1 MRIAA
6 GRPPVV
12 DTSIRRRS
20 PRRVDVVA
28 ARVMSDGPGMSAHV
42 RAALHAR
49 GVAPLPILVVAN
61 AISLGGNVVMT
72 VAIPWLVLTTTGS
85 AALTG
90 LAVFAGAGAAA
101 VGGLVAGRIVDA
113 IGPVR
118 TSAGADLLSGL
129 AVVPLPILVAFDA
142 VELWHVALLMAAGT
156 LADSAGSTARQS
168 LVPAAADAVGL
179 SRERANGFFTSGE
192 HFGYLLGAPV
202 AGFLIGVL
210 GIGAALWV
218 TTAAFMLAAALV
230 GLLMRL
236 PVAPASVEGGA
247 DERVGLRE
255 ALAFIWRDPA
265 LRALVIFPTVCT
277 LLIGP
282 LVPIVLP
289 VMAREA
295 FGDPI
300 VLGIMVAAFG
310 GGGLLGAM
318 AFGEVGR
325 RVPRRRLY
333 VGVMVVWPLV
343 YATLALVPS
352 LPVSVTVLAILGIA
366 AGSLVPMQATIR
378 QERSTAR
385 MLPRVVGLSTVTV
398 PVVGPLAV
406 LAAGVLLDAFGVRDT
421 LLLMTIGVAFIGI
434 AALRSAGIRAF
445 DGTREGRPSAV
456 AVPATATAAGS
467 A

>member
-1 MRIAA
+1 
-6 GRPPVV
+6 
-12 DTSIRRRS
+12 
-20 PRRVDVVA
+20 
-28 ARVMSDGPGMSAHV
+28 MSAQFEPG
-42 RAALHAR
+42 RAHALLSR
-49 GVAPLPILVVAN
+49 GLAPLPILVVAN
-61 AISLGGNVVMT
+61 AISLSGNVVMT

-90 LAVFAGAGAAA
+90 LAIFAGAGAAA

-129 AVVPLPILVAFDA
+129 AVVPLPILIAFEA
-142 VELWHVALLMAAGT
+142 VELWHVALLMVAGT
-156 LADSAGSTARQS
+156 LVDSAGSTARQS
-168 LVPAAADAVGL
+168 LVPAAADAGGQ
-179 SRERANGFFTSGE
+179 SRERANGLFTSGE
-192 HFGYLLGAPV
+192 HLGYLLGAPV
-202 AGFLIGVL
+202 AGFLIGV
-210 GIGAALWV
+210 IGTGGALWV
-218 TTAAFMLAAALV
+218 TAVAFVFAAAVV
-230 GLLMRL
+230 GLLVRL
-236 PVAPASVEGGA
+236 PTSAPSAEGAGK
-247 DERVGLRE
+247 ERVGLRE
-255 ALAFIWRDPA
+255 ALAFIGHDPA
-265 LRALVIFPTVCT
+265 LRALVVFPTVCT

-295 FGDPI
+295 FGDPL

-318 AFGEVGR
+318 TFSAVGR

-333 VGVMVVWPLV
+333 AGVMVVWPML
-343 YATLALVPS
+343 YAMLALVPS
-352 LPVSVTVLAILGIA
+352 LPVSVAMLVILGAA

-385 MLPRVVGLSTVTV
+385 ILPRVVGLSTATV

-406 LAAGVLLDAFGVRDT
+406 LAVGVLLDAIGVRDT
-421 LLLMTIGVAFIGI
+421 LLLMTVGTAFIGI
-434 AALRSAGIRAF
+434 AAIRSAGIRAF
-445 DGTREGRPSAV
+445 DATRESRAGEV
-456 AVPATATAAGS
+456 AAPAAATATGS

>member
-1 MRIAA
+1 
-6 GRPPVV
+6 V
-12 DTSIRRRS
+12 
-20 PRRVDVVA
+20 
-28 ARVMSDGPGMSAHV
+28 
-42 RAALHAR
+42 
-49 GVAPLPILVVAN
+49 
-61 AISLGGNVVMT
+61 
-72 VAIPWLVLTTTGS
+72 
-85 AALTG
+85 
-90 LAVFAGAGAAA
+90 
-101 VGGLVAGRIVDA
+101 
-113 IGPVR
+113 
-118 TSAGADLLSGL
+118 
-129 AVVPLPILVAFDA
+129 
-142 VELWHVALLMAAGT
+142 
-156 LADSAGSTARQS
+156 
-168 LVPAAADAVGL
+168 
-179 SRERANGFFTSGE
+179 
-192 HFGYLLGAPV
+192 
-202 AGFLIGVL
+202 GFLIGVL

-218 TTAAFMLAAALV
+218 TTAAFMFAAALV

-236 PVAPASVEGGA
+236 PAAPALVEGGA

-255 ALAFIWRDPA
+255 ALAFIARDPA

-310 GGGLLGAM
+310 GGLLGAM
-318 AFGEVGR
+318 AFGE
-325 RVPRRRLY
+325 
-333 VGVMVVWPLV
+333 
-343 YATLALVPS
+343 
-352 LPVSVTVLAILGIA
+352 

-406 LAAGVLLDAFGVRDT
+406 LAVGVLLDAFGVRDT
-421 LLLMTIGVAFIGI
+421 LLLMTIGVALIGI

-445 DGTREGRPSAV
+445 DETREGRPNGAG
-456 AVPATATAAGS
+456 VPVTAAATGS